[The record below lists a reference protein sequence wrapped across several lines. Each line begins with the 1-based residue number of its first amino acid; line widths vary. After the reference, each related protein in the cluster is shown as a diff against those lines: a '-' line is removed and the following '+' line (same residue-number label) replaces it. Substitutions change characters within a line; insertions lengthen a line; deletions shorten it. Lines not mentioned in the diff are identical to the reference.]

1 MFACCSDK
9 TELHFGSIVCMIGVR
24 YKSYCSNLVRT
35 MLVDP
40 TDEVQESYNLLLSVQ
55 EEIIKKLQ
63 HGESMIGLLGASFT
77 AV

>member
-1 MFACCSDK
+1 
-9 TELHFGSIVCMIGVR
+9 MIGVR

-40 TDEVQESYNLLLSVQ
+40 TEEVQESYNLLLSVQ

-77 AV
+77 LVRCG